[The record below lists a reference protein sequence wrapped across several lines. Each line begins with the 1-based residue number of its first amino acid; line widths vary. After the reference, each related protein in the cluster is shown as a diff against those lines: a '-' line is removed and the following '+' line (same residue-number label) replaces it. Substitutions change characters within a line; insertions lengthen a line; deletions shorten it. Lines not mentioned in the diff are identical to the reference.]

1 MLSIGKTKK
10 SKGKRTSFVE
20 AERKSEDYRSGGS
33 KRSAE
38 RQRIDEV
45 QAARRRR
52 TNSVSCSFFY
62 EENN

>member
-10 SKGKRTSFVE
+10 SKRQKKLFRK
-20 AERKSEDYRSGGS
+20 AERKSEDYRSGRS
-33 KRSAE
+33 KRSAK
-38 RQRIDEV
+38 RQRIDEA